1 MAEWIQMAVSLFLVY
16 HIALGLGK
24 FAANYRKKGDTNPIV
39 NFFINFFQLH
49 PFILGLILWFIVLG
63 ILINAGWVVPS
74 DGY

>member
-1 MAEWIQMAVSLFLVY
+1 
-16 HIALGLGK
+16 
-24 FAANYRKKGDTNPIV
+24 ANYRKKGDTNPIV